1 MNIDINTT
9 AVQQV
14 TSDELDV
21 LAKNLCGVRLAL
33 SDTGIPSFPVDSV
46 TTTGLTATS
55 SDGVYLDTRLALASK
70 GITLTNT
77 ESYKLRI
84 LDPYVKSVLLG
95 LNIGSNST
103 ITQPDAATAVFGN
116 AFQNNTD
123 ITEFDEY
130 KYFTTQSSSS
140 PSFKNCTNLVS
151 IDLTGMSGTPI
162 FEGCSNLEYF
172 HGRNSEAGTLDLG
185 TRTGLPSGGAFRS
198 CPKLRKVIIRNP
210 ISTGSNVFLQTNNL
224 TQVMVYGGLN
234 TYLQCNFGSS
244 SGPLKASGCSLT
256 DENGTL
262 IDSVTF
268 PVGTQTIQAELFKEY
283 GKLANVTI
291 PESVTTIQSDAFKNC
306 NIQRVDIEDLTS
318 WINISFGNS
327 GANPARRSL
336 HLYVNGV
343 EPTEVLPYGS
353 TVNNT
358 TQHVFPQDITT
369 IKRDALGGISS
380 LVHVTIPNTVTQI
393 DSALFSDCR
402 NLQSVDFQQN
412 SQLTNIGAYMF
423 ERCYAL
429 TSLVMPSTVTTIGDS
444 AFVDCTGLTNITLP
458 NSVTSIGKAAFG
470 NCTNLQSIS
479 IPNSV
484 TSIGSQAFQ
493 NCTGLTS
500 ITMPTNI
507 TQIGENAF
515 SGCSGLTGDIDVY
528 GTVTGISNGAFGSI
542 GSRSNG
548 VVNVNIHEGVTSI
561 GRQIFSGAKITGT
574 ITIPSTVQTID
585 YDFLIR
591 VSGNPIVKFLGSVP
605 PQPLDSSKPWWYLQR
620 TSKVMVPQG
629 SLSAYQNVIRQ
640 QMSEQDFNSV
650 VFEEYT

>member
-33 SDTGIPSFPVDSV
+33 SDTGVPSFPVYSV

-70 GITLTNT
+70 GITITNT
-77 ESYKLRI
+77 ESDKLRI

-103 ITQPDAATAVFGN
+103 ITQADAATATFGN
-116 AFQNNTD
+116 AFQNNTN

-140 PSFKNCTNLVS
+140 PRFTGCTNLVS
-151 IDLTGMSGTPI
+151 IDLTGMSGTPL
-162 FEGCSNLEYF
+162 FDSCSNLEYF

-185 TRTGLPSGGAFRS
+185 TRTSLPSTAFGN
-198 CPKLRKVIIRNP
+198 CPKLRKLIIRNP
-210 ISTGSNVFLQTNNL
+210 ISTGNNAFYQTSNL

-234 TYLQCNFGSS
+234 TYLQCNFGASA
-244 SGPLKASGCSLT
+244 GPLRASGCSLT

-268 PVGTQTIQAELFKEY
+268 PVGTQTIQRELFNGY
-283 GKLANVTI
+283 GKLASVTI
-291 PESVTTIQSDAFKNC
+291 PESVTTIQSDAFRNC

-318 WINISFGNS
+318 WINISFENYN
-327 GANPARRSL
+327 ANPVRRSL
-336 HLYVNGV
+336 HLYVNGI

-358 TQHVFPQDITT
+358 TQHVFPQDVTT

-393 DSALFSDCR
+393 DNAIFSNCH

-429 TSLVMPSTVTTIGDS
+429 TSITIPSTVTTIGES
-444 AFVDCTGLTNITLP
+444 AFID
-458 NSVTSIGKAAFG
+458 
-470 NCTNLQSIS
+470 CTNLSSIS

-484 TSIGSQAFQ
+484 TSIGASAFN
-493 NCTGLTS
+493 NCSSLTS
-500 ITMPTNI
+500 INI
-507 TQIGENAF
+507 P
-515 SGCSGLTGDIDVY
+515 
-528 GTVTGISNGAFGSI
+528 
-542 GSRSNG
+542 
-548 VVNVNIHEGVTSI
+548 EGVTSI
-561 GRQIFSGAKITGT
+561 GNNAFGNMKYLTGDIVIPDTVTTFGNDNPNGDAFMFQNTGTSGTGVNNVTIGEGIVYLSRRCMQGMKVIGQITLPSNLQRMHYFSLNIGGGKIATVKFKGSTPPTCTNQVGLSNFAKI
-574 ITIPSTVQTID
+574 
-585 YDFLIR
+585 Y
-591 VSGNPIVKFLGSVP
+591 
-605 PQPLDSSKPWWYLQR
+605 
-620 TSKVMVPQG
+620 VPQG
-629 SLSAYQNVIRQ
+629 SLSAYQQ
-640 QMSEQDFNSV
+640 AFSGQSGSENFAY
-650 VFEEYT
+650 EEYAV

>member
-9 AVQQV
+9 AIQQV

-77 ESYKLRI
+77 ESNKLRI

-103 ITQPDAATAVFGN
+103 ITQSDAATATFGN
-116 AFQNNTD
+116 AFKNNTN

-140 PSFKNCTNLVS
+140 PSFAGCTNLVS

-162 FEGCSNLEYF
+162 FDGCSNLEYF
-172 HGRNSEAGTLDLG
+172 HGHNSEAGTLDLG
-185 TRTGLPSGGAFRS
+185 TRTGLPATAFRN

-210 ISTGSNVFLQTNNL
+210 ITTGSNVFWQSNNL
-224 TQVMVYGGLN
+224 TQVMVYGGPN
-234 TYLQCNFGSS
+234 TYLQCSFGVSA
-244 SGPLKASGCSLT
+244 GPLRASGCSLT

-268 PVGTQTIQAELFKEY
+268 PVGTQTIQTELFQGY

-291 PESVTTIQSDAFKNC
+291 PESVTTIQSDAFRNC

-327 GANPARRSL
+327 NANPVRRSL

-380 LVHVTIPNTVTQI
+380 LVHVTIPNTVTQTNAAI
-393 DSALFSDCR
+393 FSDCR

-429 TSLVMPSTVTTIGDS
+429 TSLVMPSTVTTIGES
-444 AFVDCTGLTNITLP
+444 AFVDCTNLSSINIP
-458 NSVTSIGKAAFG
+458 S
-470 NCTNLQSIS
+470 
-479 IPNSV
+479 
-484 TSIGSQAFQ
+484 
-493 NCTGLTS
+493 
-500 ITMPTNI
+500 
-507 TQIGENAF
+507 
-515 SGCSGLTGDIDVY
+515 
-528 GTVTGISNGAFGSI
+528 
-542 GSRSNG
+542 
-548 VVNVNIHEGVTSI
+548 GVTSI
-561 GRQIFSGAKITGT
+561 GANAFNNCSSLTSINIPSGVTSIGNGAFNNMKHLTGDIVIPNTVTTFGNDNPNNDSFMFNATGTSGTGVNNVTIGEGIVYLSRRCMMGMKVIGQITLPSNLQRMYWYSLNIGGGKIATVKFKGSTPPTCTNQVGLSNFAKI
-574 ITIPSTVQTID
+574 
-585 YDFLIR
+585 Y
-591 VSGNPIVKFLGSVP
+591 
-605 PQPLDSSKPWWYLQR
+605 
-620 TSKVMVPQG
+620 VPQG
-629 SLSAYQNVIRQ
+629 SLSAYQQ
-640 QMSEQDFNSV
+640 AFSGQSGSENFV
-650 VFEEYT
+650 YEEYAV